1 MYLDHFS
8 LKRPPFSLS
17 SQPAFLWAGGKH
29 QAALDTLREGIMERQ
44 GFVLLTGE
52 VGTGKTTLIDAFTHL
67 NEIATITVTIPD
79 PDLAPL
85 DFLNFLSREFGMGR
99 KFADREEFLRHFKGF
114 LLGSYA
120 AYSKVLVI
128 IDEAQRLNSVLLA
141 EIRQLAQIE
150 MAGRRMLK
158 IFFVGQTEFND
169 LLMDDRNAA
178 VREEIVAAHHILPLD
193 AGETAQYIAH
203 RLAVAGTKRSLFTP
217 RAVARIH
224 ALTAGYPRT
233 INVLCDH
240 CLLRGFS
247 TGAKLID
254 LDTVA
259 VCAKALHLRPAAAP
273 PKDYSFPFPVK
284 TAVEKR
290 APSHRRRFK
299 RIAKNLA
306 GIATL
311 LLAAA
316 LILYFAHRLGLLDR
330 LFQTVQDMAASFH

>member
-1 MYLDHFS
+1 MYLDHYS
-8 LKRPPFSLS
+8 LKRQPFKLS
-17 SQPAFLWAGGKH
+17 SDPDFLWAGGRH
-29 QAALDTLREGIMERQ
+29 RAALNTLKEGILERA
-44 GFVLLTGE
+44 GFVLLTGD
-52 VGTGKTTLIDAFTHL
+52 VGTGKSTLVEAFPHL

-85 DFLNFLSREFGMGR
+85 DFLNFLSKEFGMGR
-99 KFADREEFLRHFKGF
+99 RFTDREEFLRHFKSF

-120 AYSKVLVI
+120 VYSKVLVI

-141 EIRQLAQIE
+141 EIRQLARIE

-169 LLMDDRNAA
+169 LLMDERNVA
-178 VREEIVAAHHILPLD
+178 VRKEIVAAHHIQPLD
-193 AGETAQYIAH
+193 AREAAHYIGH
-203 RLAVAGTKRSLFTP
+203 RLAVAGAKRNIFTH
-217 RAVARIH
+217 RAIARIH
-224 ALTAGYPRT
+224 ALAAGYPRT

-254 LDTVA
+254 ADTVD
-259 VCAKALHLRPAAAP
+259 VCARALHLKPLAAAP
-273 PKDYSFPFPVK
+273 RDYAFPFPVK
-284 TAVEKR
+284 AAADKKIPIRV
-290 APSHRRRFK
+290 RRFK
-299 RIAKNLA
+299 PIARTLT

-316 LILYFAHRLGLLDR
+316 LILYFAYRFGLLDR
-330 LFQTVQDMAASFH
+330 LFQS

>member
-1 MYLDHFS
+1 MYLDHYG
-8 LKRPPFSLS
+8 LKRAPFNLS
-17 SQPAFLWAGGKH
+17 SDSAFLWAGAKH
-29 QAALDTLREGIMERQ
+29 RAALDTLKEGILEGE
-44 GFVLLTGE
+44 GFVLLTGD
-52 VGTGKTTLIDAFTHL
+52 VGTGKSTLVEAFPHL

-85 DFLNFLSREFGMGR
+85 DFLNFLSKEFGMER

-128 IDEAQRLNSVLLA
+128 IDEAQRLNAVLLA
-141 EIRQLAQIE
+141 EVRQLARIE

-169 LLMDDRNAA
+169 LLMEERNAA
-178 VREEIVAAHHILPLD
+178 VRNEIVAAHHIQPLD
-193 AGETAQYIAH
+193 SRESAQYIAH

-217 RAVARIH
+217 RALMRIH

-240 CLLRGFS
+240 CLLRGFA

-254 LDTVA
+254 VDAVV
-259 VCAKALHLRPAAAP
+259 VCAKALHLTPPAAAP
-273 PKDYSFPFPVK
+273 RDYAFPFMVK
-284 TAVEKR
+284 AAVDKK
-290 APSHRRRFK
+290 APPRRRRFK

-316 LILYFAHRLGLLDR
+316 LIHYFAHRLGLLDR
-330 LFQTVQDMAASFH
+330 LFQSL